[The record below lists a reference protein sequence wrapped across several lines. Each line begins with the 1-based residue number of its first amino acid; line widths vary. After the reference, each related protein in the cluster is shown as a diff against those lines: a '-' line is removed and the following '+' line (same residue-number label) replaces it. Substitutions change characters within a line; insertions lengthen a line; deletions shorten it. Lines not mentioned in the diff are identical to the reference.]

1 MRPRQHLHAAIRYLP
16 ALMLLM
22 TGCATLPTDYPRVE
36 SHALRDTADT
46 RLGRPVT
53 PLVKSHPGRSG
64 LYPLGRGLDAFLARV
79 ALADTA
85 DRSLDIQYYIWHGD
99 TTGRLLLD
107 RILRAADRGVRV
119 RLLLDD
125 LGTAAE
131 DETLLFIDAHR
142 NVEVRLFNPVAL
154 RSARGLG
161 ILADFGRVNRR
172 MHNKSFTADNQV
184 TILGGRNIGDEY
196 FEARSDLDFSDLDVM
211 AVGPAVDEVSS
222 SFDLYWN
229 SPAAFPI
236 TVLGETS
243 PSGGEIARQQS
254 ELRAFVE
261 SGQASAYSD
270 EIRQS
275 KIADYLARGE
285 FPFFWGAATLF
296 YDNPAKA
303 NPAVPEGMLRILPEL
318 RPVFDETERELL
330 VVSPYFVPGKAGVSF
345 FRELRERGVRV
356 SILTNS
362 LASSD
367 VSAVHAGYARYRKP
381 LLQAGVGLYE
391 VNPSTDDRKRRKEG
405 KKLTGG
411 VGASSRASLHAKVF
425 VLDRR
430 KVFVGS
436 LNLDPRSVDINTE
449 IGILFDN
456 PELGHLVAE
465 RIEETMREDC
475 YRISIDDDGNLTWTG
490 QENGQKVRYES
501 DPHAGFW
508 RRFGAWFLSL
518 LPIESQL

>member
-1 MRPRQHLHAAIRYLP
+1 MRDSLHSVIRYLL
-16 ALMLLM
+16 ALVLLAS
-22 TGCATLPTDYPRVE
+22 GCATLPTDYPRVD
-36 SHALRDTADT
+36 SRALRETADT
-46 RLGRPVT
+46 RLGRSVA
-53 PLVKSHPGRSG
+53 PLAESHPGKSG
-64 LYPLGRGLDAFLARV
+64 LHPLGRGLDAFLARL

-85 DRSLDIQYYIWHGD
+85 DRSLDIQYYILHGD

-107 RILRAADRGVRV
+107 HILRAADRGVRV

-125 LGTAAE
+125 LGTAAK
-131 DETLLFIDAHR
+131 DETLLAIAAHR

-172 MHNKSFTADNQV
+172 MHNKSFTADNQI

-211 AVGPAVDEVSS
+211 AVGPVVDEVSS

-236 TVLGETS
+236 AALGGADPT
-243 PSGGEIARQQS
+243 GDDIFRWHD
-254 ELRAFVE
+254 ELRAFAE
-261 SGQASAYSD
+261 SRQASAYAE

-275 KIADYLARGE
+275 KVADYLARGE
-285 FPFFWGAATLF
+285 LPFFWGTAKLV
-296 YDNPAKA
+296 YDSPAKA
-303 NPAVPEGMLRILPEL
+303 DPATAKMKLRLLPKL
-318 RPVFDETERELL
+318 RPVFDEVEQELL

-345 FRELRERGVRV
+345 FRALRDRGVRV

-367 VSAVHAGYARYRKP
+367 VSAVHAGYAKYRKP

-391 VNPSTDDRKRRKEG
+391 VNAGTEPRGKRAAG
-405 KKLTGG
+405 KKQTGG
-411 VGASSRASLHAKVF
+411 VAGSSRASLHAKVF

-456 PELGHLVAE
+456 PELGRLVAE

-475 YRISIDDDGNLTWTG
+475 YRLSIDDDGNLTWTG
-490 QENGQKVRYES
+490 REAGQDVSYGSE
-501 DPHAGFW
+501 PHAGVW
-508 RRFGAWFLSL
+508 RRFGVWFLSF
-518 LPIESQL
+518 LPLESQL

>member
-1 MRPRQHLHAAIRYLP
+1 MRMRQHLHAAIRYFL
-16 ALMLLM
+16 ALALLA
-22 TGCATLPTDYPRVE
+22 TGCATLPTNYQRVE
-36 SHALRDTADT
+36 SHVLQGTVDT
-46 RLGRPVT
+46 RLGRSVV
-53 PLVKSHPGRSG
+53 PLVASHPGRSG
-64 LYPLGRGLDAFLARV
+64 LYPLGGGLEAFLARL

-99 TTGRLLLD
+99 TTGCLMLERVM
-107 RILRAADRGVRV
+107 RAADRGVRV

-125 LGTAAE
+125 LGTAAK
-131 DETLLFIDAHR
+131 DEMLLAIDAHR
-142 NVEVRLFNPVAL
+142 NVEVRLFNPVAQ

-196 FEARSDLDFSDLDVM
+196 FEAQSDLDFSDLDVM
-211 AVGPAVDEVSS
+211 AAGPVVDEVSS
-222 SFDLYWN
+222 SFDHYWN

-236 TVLGETS
+236 TVLGGQT
-243 PSGGEIARQQS
+243 PTGDEIARLRG
-254 ELRAFVE
+254 ELRAFAE
-261 SGQASAYSD
+261 SRQASAYA
-270 EIRQS
+270 EEVRQS
-275 KIADYLARGE
+275 EVADDLLRGE
-285 FPFFWGAATLF
+285 LPFFWGTAALV
-296 YDNPAKA
+296 YDSPAKA
-303 NPAVPEGMLRILPEL
+303 DPAAAKGMYRLLPKL
-318 RPVFDETERELL
+318 RPAFDAIEQELL
-330 VVSPYFVPGKAGVSF
+330 VVSPYFVPGKAGVAF
-345 FRELRERGVRV
+345 FHELHERGVRV

-367 VSAVHAGYARYRKP
+367 VSAVHAGYAKYRKP
-381 LLQAGVGLYE
+381 LLQAGVRLYE
-391 VNPSTDDRKRRKEG
+391 VNPTGDIRGKRKVG

-411 VGASSRASLHAKVF
+411 VGGSSRASLHAKVF

-456 PELGHLVAE
+456 PELGRLVAE
-465 RIEETMREDC
+465 RIDETMRTDC

-490 QENGQKVRYES
+490 QESGQEVRYENE
-501 DPHAGFW
+501 PHAGVW
-508 RRFGAWFLSL
+508 RRIGVWFLSL
-518 LPIESQL
+518 LPLEDQL